1 MKIKEVF
8 KEVKIM
14 INNLIKLFYSEVV
27 KTKIRNLPSSEYELR
42 DECKDI
48 QNITLKI
55 DSIFFK
61 GLKLVFGILLLIFAF
76 NIKLILGIEVFLV
89 ELAYI
94 IYKRNLEVQ
103 VKDSIENIK
112 NSIEITSTNLLD
124 EKGKSGINALISL
137 IILGIFSGF
146 NYILVIS
153 FLVVFLFTIKHICSN
168 IK

>member
-1 MKIKEVF
+1 
-8 KEVKIM
+8 M
-14 INNLIKLFYSEVV
+14 INGIIKLFYSEVV

>member
-1 MKIKEVF
+1 
-8 KEVKIM
+8 M
-14 INNLIKLFYSEVV
+14 INGIIKLFYSEVV

-153 FLVVFLFTIKHICSN
+153 FLIVFLFTIKHICSN

>member
-1 MKIKEVF
+1 
-8 KEVKIM
+8 M
-14 INNLIKLFYSEVV
+14 INGIIKLFYSEVV

-146 NYILVIS
+146 NYILVVS